1 MAHTKLIPFD
11 RPLTGTVTPG
21 RAGRLYTET
30 EYNAHGEASYRRGID
45 AARSLADQQM
55 VDIRSEVA
63 HLSSTVLE
71 QLTTLEPALLKQ
83 MRDAL
88 PALAVDIAKHLLA
101 GYEPPVEIIDA
112 LCRDALEQ
120 LFPERENLELILCP
134 HDAELFTQLNPGW
147 IERYPGLRIRPDL
160 TLTPGDCQVRSRFG
174 LTDARQQTKLEALAR
189 SFAVA

>member
-71 QLTTLEPALLKQ
+71 QLTKLEPALLKQ

-101 GYEPPVEIIDA
+101 GYEPPVAIIDA

-134 HDAELFTQLNPGW
+134 RDAELFTQLNPGW

-160 TLTPGDCQVRSRFG
+160 TLTSGDCQVRSRFG

>member
-11 RPLTGTVTPG
+11 RPLTGTVTAG

-30 EYNAHGEASYRRGID
+30 EYSAHGEASYRRGVD
-45 AARSLADQQM
+45 AARALADQQM
-55 VDIRSEVA
+55 VEIRAEVA
-63 HLSSTVLE
+63 QLSSGVLE
-71 QLTTLEPALLKQ
+71 KLTTLEPALAKQ
-83 MRDAL
+83 LRDAL

-101 GYEPPVEIIDA
+101 GYEPPAETIDR

-134 HDAELFTQLNPGW
+134 RDAELLNQLNPGW
-147 IERYPGLRIRPDL
+147 LERYPGLKVRADL

-189 SFAVA
+189 ALAVA

>member
-1 MAHTKLIPFD
+1 MVHTKLIAFD
-11 RPLTGTVTPG
+11 RPLVGTVTPG
-21 RAGRLYTET
+21 RAGRLYTES

-45 AARSLADQQM
+45 AARALADQQM

-63 HLSSTVLE
+63 HHSSEVLHKLSN
-71 QLTTLEPALLKQ
+71 LEPALLKQ
-83 MRDAL
+83 VRDAL

-101 GYEPPVEIIDA
+101 GYEPPVGIIEA

-134 HDAELFTQLNPGW
+134 RDAELFTQLNPGW
-147 IERYPGLRIRPDL
+147 AERFPGLKIRPDM

-189 SFAVA
+189 AFSVP